1 MMRTWPVCLV
11 FLCRSQTPTAFTH
24 PANLIHW
31 HWHLEIALVLVKQPG
46 NIWVN
51 KSCGSTANVILT
63 ANAMHTYVHSFHTY
77 AFSDI
82 ECGRPEVPRHGF
94 LLEGVEYTYPNTVT
108 FACEDGYVLTG
119 HSIIRCESNG
129 LWSEASPKCLPIGKP
144 WYWF

>member
-1 MMRTWPVCLV
+1 M
-11 FLCRSQTPTAFTH
+11 
-24 PANLIHW
+24 
-31 HWHLEIALVLVKQPG
+31 
-46 NIWVN
+46 
-51 KSCGSTANVILT
+51 LT
-63 ANAMHTYVHSFHTY
+63 YGHNFHTY

-129 LWSEASPKCLPIGKP
+129 LWSEASPKCLPIGKTGLILSLRP
-144 WYWF
+144 ANERQRYFVTRHSLGGRKRIISPVRVCPSIE